1 MSTERHVT
9 RGHKLVLA
17 TALSIGLS
25 GGASALL
32 PVEGPAESW
41 TIGMIEALA
50 ATVSAEI
57 TAFGT
62 QLNLQLINR
71 FDSIAAAVGVATAQE
86 AASANEIQES
96 IRASSERFVAAAKAE
111 DQNDQVLEAWLN
123 FNPAM
128 GQGYDPCGT
137 SAKNRTMDR
146 AFGSVFER
154 SQELINGDL
163 VDGSGNM
170 GPIDVAP
177 GSSTD
182 APDQAM
188 NWRMV
193 MHRSHFCTQ
202 AEADAGLCEL
212 PSDPRYIGAD
222 VNAETIFQPVE
233 AGSMLVHAQRQ
244 YIQNVIGE
252 PDKAPEYWASGTPAG
267 MDFQY
272 DKNRKDSLA
281 SIPMFSLATI
291 AASNTAT
298 ANFQNRSL
306 TPNQL
311 LQLRVNQYFG
321 GAEAQEWSGA
331 LTRQSQR
338 GLLVEANKV
347 AGLEVWLRHKQYEQN
362 QRIEANLAALL
373 VARSEAQAIGLEVA
387 RNQAVSGDVRRQI
400 GETP

>member
-1 MSTERHVT
+1 MGTERHIT
-9 RGHKLVLA
+9 RGHKIILA

-32 PVEGPAESW
+32 PVEGPAEGW

-86 AASANEIQES
+86 AGSANQIQEA
-96 IRASSERFVAAAKAE
+96 IRASGERFVAAAKAE
-111 DQNDQVLEAWLN
+111 DQNDQVLEAWIN

-137 SAKNRTMDR
+137 SAKNRTLDMAFNGVAER
-146 AFGSVFER
+146 AAMLV
-154 SQELINGDL
+154 NGDL
-163 VDGSGNM
+163 VDGNGTFA
-170 GPIDVAP
+170 PIDVAP
-177 GSSTD
+177 GVSHD
-182 APDQAM
+182 APNAAM
-188 NWRMV
+188 NQRMN
-193 MHRSHFCTQ
+193 MHRIFFCTQ
-202 AEADAGLCEL
+202 PEADAGLCSL

-222 VNAETIFQPVE
+222 VNAETLFTPVE
-233 AGSMLVHAQRQ
+233 EDSLLVHAQRQ
-244 YIQNVIGE
+244 YIQNVMGE
-252 PDKAPEYWASGTPAG
+252 PDKGTEYWASSTAGG
-267 MDFQY
+267 MDYLY

-291 AASNTAT
+291 AASNTSSDY
-298 ANFQNRSL
+298 QGRKLS
-306 TPNQL
+306 PNQL

-321 GAEAQEWSGA
+321 GTEAQEWSSA

-373 VARSEAQAIGLEVA
+373 VARAEAQAIGMDVV
-387 RNQAVSGDVRRQI
+387 RKQAVTSETRKQI
-400 GETP
+400 GGGP